1 MAKVKVRLL
10 TSLSGK
16 DINVLPGET
25 IEVSEQVAISYVSGG
40 IAECVAE
47 KDVKRLKLIVE
58 NDLKA
63 RAEEE
68 AQIKAIKDKKVL
80 QDELYGLYV
89 AVVRL
94 EFAMEGVVP
103 DDDEVTQ
110 AIENIINRDA
120 KKGK

>member
-68 AQIKAIKDKKVL
+68 AQIKAIKDRKVL
-80 QDELYGLYV
+80 TDELDALYDT
-89 AVVRL
+89 VVRI
-94 EFAMEGVVP
+94 EFAVNGLAP
-103 DDDEVTQ
+103 TDDEVAK
-110 AIENIINRDA
+110 AIEDIKNRDT